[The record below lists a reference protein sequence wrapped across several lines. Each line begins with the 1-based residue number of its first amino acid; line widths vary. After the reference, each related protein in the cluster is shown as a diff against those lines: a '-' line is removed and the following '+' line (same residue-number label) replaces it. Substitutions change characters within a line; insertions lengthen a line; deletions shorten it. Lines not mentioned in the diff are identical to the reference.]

1 MDIKARTTVSRP
13 ATWEDAAPLARTLAR
28 AYFDDPLI
36 RFFIPDDRRRE
47 AKLPGLFKL
56 LFEVGLPNGPC
67 YVTNGCESVALWR
80 SPNQWRI
87 PIRDYMTN
95 GPELL
100 NILGVAG
107 VVRVMGAMNFIDHR
121 HPKQPHFYL
130 QAIGTDPA
138 NQGEGFAA
146 ALIRRQLAKADDLG
160 VPCYLESTKE
170 SNIPIY
176 AHFGF
181 KLAGEIRIPG
191 GPAIHPMWRQPDSS
205 VFISTER

>member
-1 MDIKARTTVSRP
+1 MTS
-13 ATWEDAAPLARTLAR
+13 
-28 AYFDDPLI
+28 
-36 RFFIPDDRRRE
+36 
-47 AKLPGLFKL
+47 
-56 LFEVGLPNGPC
+56 
-67 YVTNGCESVALWR
+67 GCESVALWR
-80 SPNQWRI
+80 PPNQWRI
-87 PIRDYMTN
+87 LIRNYLTN

-100 NILGVAG
+100 SILGVTGA
-107 VVRVMGAMNFIDHR
+107 VRVMGAMNFIDNR

-138 NQGEGFAA
+138 NQGKGFGA

-181 KLAGEIRIPG
+181 KVVGEIRIPR
-191 GPAIHPMWRQPDSS
+191 GPAIHPMWRRPDSRLL
-205 VFISTER
+205 ISAES